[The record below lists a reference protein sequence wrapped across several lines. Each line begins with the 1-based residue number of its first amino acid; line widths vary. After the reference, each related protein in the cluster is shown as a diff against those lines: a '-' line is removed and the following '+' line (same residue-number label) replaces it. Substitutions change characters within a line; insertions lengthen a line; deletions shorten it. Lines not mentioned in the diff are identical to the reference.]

1 MDVTVYDVLWLK
13 VVQEPDPVS
22 NDGVS
27 AFARVHQLKEQL
39 LSMPDVIRKSPTN
52 WTPLETGFTM
62 NSYPAE
68 DDNKN
73 VSKKAEEIVNKFE
86 KMQADSSETVRVQSP
101 PTVKQQGKEDA
112 EHVQL
117 PAVSP
122 TGYLVQYQFFLDQ
135 V

>member
-1 MDVTVYDVLWLK
+1 
-13 VVQEPDPVS
+13 
-22 NDGVS
+22 
-27 AFARVHQLKEQL
+27 
-39 LSMPDVIRKSPTN
+39 MPDVGKSPTN
-52 WTPLETGFTM
+52 WTPLEIGFTM

-86 KMQADSSETVRVQSP
+86 KMQVDSSETVRVQSP

-122 TGYLVQYQFFLDQ
+122 TGYLVQHQFF
-135 V
+135 

>member
-1 MDVTVYDVLWLK
+1 MLWLK
-13 VVQEPDPVS
+13 VAQEGDPVS

-39 LSMPDVIRKSPTN
+39 LSMPDVEKSPTK
-52 WTPLETGFTM
+52 WTPLDTGFTM

-68 DDNKN
+68 DYNKN

-86 KMQADSSETVRVQSP
+86 KMQVDSSETVRVQSP
-101 PTVKQQGKEDA
+101 PIVKQQGEEDT

-122 TGYLVQYQFFLDQ
+122 TGYPPQHQFFLDQ